1 MIESKYY
8 LNNPFRMD
16 DEEGQEEEEPKA
28 EKENQSAFLMKKM
41 EKLFLEKR
49 AVYLWGPVEDRTAKD
64 VVSKLLLLD
73 ALEPGKEIKFYINSP
88 GGVVTSGMVIYD
100 TMQMI
105 SSPISTICMGLAA
118 SMGSI
123 LLSGGE
129 KGRRFIYP
137 HGEVMIHQPS
147 IGGYF
152 RATQAD
158 IEIQAEQI
166 EKTKQLGAE
175 ILAKNCGHSVEKIL
189 KDFDR
194 DYWMDAKHAVEYGIV
209 DKVIDKL

>member
-1 MIESKYY
+1 MLESKY
-8 LNNPFRMD
+8 NFRPFTMD
-16 DEEGQEEEEPKA
+16 EEEEPNEEVPKP
-28 EKENQSAFLMKKM
+28 EKEDQSPFILKKM

-49 AVYLWGPVEDRTAKD
+49 AVYLWGAVEDRSARE
-64 VVSKLLLLD
+64 VVSKLLLLEAD
-73 ALEPGKEIKFYINSP
+73 DPGKEIKFYINSP

-100 TMQMI
+100 TIKLI
-105 SSPISTICMGLAA
+105 SSPVSTICMGLAA

-123 LLSGGE
+123 LLSVGA

-147 IGGYF
+147 LGGYL
-152 RATQAD
+152 RATSAD

-166 EKTKQLGAE
+166 EKTKLLGAK
-175 ILAKNCGHSVEKIL
+175 ILAENCGKTVEQVL

-209 DKVIDKL
+209 DGILDKL